1 MIVGTKTK
9 LDDMI
14 DRRIE
19 MMPDI
24 LRSLRPLYGFFDEN
38 DKEWYALQEAALCSD
53 AMRAR

>member
-1 MIVGTKTK
+1 MIVGTKTN

-24 LRSLRPLYGFFDEN
+24 LRSLRPRYGFFDEN
-38 DKEWYALQEAALCSD
+38 DEEWYALQEAALCSD
-53 AMRAR
+53 AMRAL

>member
-1 MIVGTKTK
+1 MVGTKTN

-24 LRSLRPLYGFFDEN
+24 LRSLRPRYGFFDEN
-38 DKEWYALQEAALCSD
+38 DEEWYALQEAALCSD